1 MVEKTVTISLT
12 AEELMDL
19 EAILVDEDNEEALR
33 FLREV
38 VKKKVFAEEEGHCR
52 PPSDWR

>member
-1 MVEKTVTISLT
+1 MEKTVTISLT

-19 EAILVDEDNEEALR
+19 EAILVDEDKEEAMR

-38 VKKKVFAEEEGHCR
+38 IKKKVFAAEEGHCR